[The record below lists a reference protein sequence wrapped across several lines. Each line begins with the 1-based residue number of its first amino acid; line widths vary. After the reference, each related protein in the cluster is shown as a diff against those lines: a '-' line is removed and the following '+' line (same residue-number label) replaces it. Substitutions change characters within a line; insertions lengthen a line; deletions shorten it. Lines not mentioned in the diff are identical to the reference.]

1 MTLTLYTN
9 NSEKIAVSK
18 NLSQLANFSG
28 TQRAGTSIIDPVIS
42 IAGAIPTTA
51 NYAYIP
57 EFGRYYFIT
66 DITSEYNGLYSVAM
80 HVDVLQTY
88 ADQIRAQRAVVA
100 RQENSWN
107 LNLNDGIFKTY
118 QNPIIKVQAFPSGFS
133 AQQYVLAIAGS
144 QN

>member
-9 NSEKIAVSK
+9 TSEKIAVSK
-18 NLSQLANFSG
+18 NLHELANFSG
-28 TQRAGTSIIDPVIS
+28 TLRAGTSIIDPVIS
-42 IAGAIPTTA
+42 IAGALPPTA
-51 NYAYIP
+51 NYAYVP

-66 DITSEYNGLYSVAM
+66 DIQSEYNGFYTLYM
-80 HVDVLQTY
+80 HVDVLMTY
-88 ADQIRAQRAVVA
+88 AAQIRAQRAVIA

-133 AQQYVLAIAGS
+133 AQQYILAIAGS